1 MSTIWHPDN
10 IILGPYQ
17 SNPTGWGRV
26 RRGKVTGS
34 RFADVMTPPR
44 TPPRKFVQDHA
55 HLVAEAERY
64 KILKTGP
71 RAGQK
76 VEVDGLGQ
84 MVMEAAERNGT
95 YCWGDTARSYMME
108 IIASEVTGRDRAGGT
123 SAAME
128 HGKDTESDAFD
139 LYASRAFCDVY
150 KAQMMIIRDTRIAAT
165 PDGFVESELDG
176 PGLLE
181 IKCRDSKNHLAT
193 WFSKEVPDEHYCQIQ
208 GQLWVSGRQWCDF
221 VSFDNY
227 FPPSMWM
234 VQIRVQ
240 RDEEFIAR
248 MEARVRAF
256 AAEVDDRL
264 GTIFSYLEECDP
276 AEAEIL
282 KDALAE
288 AAEVPIL
295 APEA

>member
-1 MSTIWHPDN
+1 MSIWHPDN
-10 IILGPYQ
+10 IILGPLQ
-17 SNPTGWGRV
+17 SNPTAWAKV

-55 HLVAEAERY
+55 HLIAEAERY
-64 KILKTGP
+64 KILKSGP

-108 IIASEVTGRDRAGGT
+108 IVASAVTGRDKVGGK
-123 SAAME
+123 SAAMD
-128 HGKDTESDAFD
+128 HGNDTEADAFD
-139 LYASRAFCDVY
+139 HYAAVNFADVR
-150 KAQMMIIRDTRIAAT
+150 KAQMLVMKYHRIAAT
-165 PDGFVESELDG
+165 PDGFVEDHPDG

-181 IKCRDSKNHLAT
+181 IKCPESKTHLAT
-193 WFSKEVPDEHYCQIQ
+193 WMARELPEEYFEQVQ

-221 VSFDNY
+221 VSFDNR

>member
-1 MSTIWHPDN
+1 MSIWHPDN
-10 IILGPYQ
+10 IILGPLQ
-17 SNPTGWGRV
+17 SNPTAWAKV

-55 HLVAEAERY
+55 HLIAEAERY

-108 IIASEVTGRDRAGGT
+108 IVASAVTGRDKVGGK
-123 SAAME
+123 SAAMD
-128 HGKDTESDAFD
+128 HGNDTEADAFD
-139 LYASRAFCDVY
+139 HYAAVNFADVR
-150 KAQMMIIRDTRIAAT
+150 KAQMLVMKYHRIAAT
-165 PDGFVESELDG
+165 PDGFVEDHPDG

-181 IKCRDSKNHLAT
+181 IKCPESKTHLAT
-193 WFSKEVPDEHYCQIQ
+193 WMARELPEEYFEQVQ

-221 VSFDNY
+221 VSFDNR

-248 MEARVRAF
+248 MAPKVLKF
-256 AAEVDDRL
+256 AGEVDELITRFMAE
-264 GTIFSYLEECDP
+264 IVSCDP
-276 AEAEIL
+276 ALAEIVE
-282 KDALAE
+282 DALAE

>member
-1 MSTIWHPDN
+1 MIWHPDN
-10 IILGPYQ
+10 ILLGPVQ
-17 SNPTGWGRV
+17 SNPTAWAKV

-55 HLVAEAERY
+55 HLVSEAERY
-64 KILKTGP
+64 KVLKTGP

-108 IIASEVTGRDRAGGT
+108 IVASAVTGRDKAGGK
-123 SAAME
+123 SAAMD
-128 HGKDTESDAFD
+128 HGNDTEADAFD
-139 LYASRAFCDVY
+139 HYAAVNFADLR
-150 KAQMMIIRDTRIAAT
+150 KAQMLILRDTRIAAT
-165 PDGFVESELDG
+165 PDGFVEGDPDG

-181 IKCRDSKNHLAT
+181 IKCPESKTHLAT
-193 WFSKEVPDEHYCQIQ
+193 WMARELPEEYFEQVQ
-208 GQLWVSGRQWCDF
+208 GQLWISGRQWCDF
-221 VSFDNY
+221 VSFDNR

-240 RDEEFIAR
+240 RDEEFIDR

-256 AAEVDDRL
+256 ADEVDAHIANLMER
-264 GTIFSYLEECDP
+264 IAEADP

-295 APEA
+295 APED

>member
-1 MSTIWHPDN
+1 MIWHPDN
-10 IILGPYQ
+10 IILGPVQ
-17 SNPTGWGRV
+17 SNPTAWAKV

-44 TPPRKFVQDHA
+44 NPPRKFVQDHA
-55 HLVAEAERY
+55 HLIAEAERY

-76 VEVDGLGQ
+76 VEVEGLGQ

-108 IIASEVTGRDRAGGT
+108 IVATAVTGRDKVGGR
-123 SAAME
+123 SAAMD
-128 HGKDTESDAFD
+128 HGNDTEADAFD
-139 LYASRAFCDVY
+139 HYAAVNFADVR
-150 KAQMMIIRDTRIAAT
+150 KAQMLILRDTRIAAT
-165 PDGFVESELDG
+165 PDGFVEDHPDG

-181 IKCRDSKNHLAT
+181 IKCPESKTHLAT
-193 WFSKEVPDEHYCQIQ
+193 WMARELPEEYFEQVQ
-208 GQLWVSGRQWCDF
+208 GQLWVGGRQWCDF
-221 VSFDNY
+221 VSFDNR

-234 VQIRVQ
+234 VQIRVD

-248 MEARVRAF
+248 MDARVRAF
-256 AAEVDDRL
+256 SAEVDDRL
-264 GTIFSYLEECDP
+264 RAIFAYLEDCDP

-282 KDALAE
+282 KDALAQ

>member
-1 MSTIWHPDN
+1 MIWHPDN
-10 IILGPYQ
+10 ILLGPVQ
-17 SNPTGWGRV
+17 SNPTAWAKV

-55 HLVAEAERY
+55 HLVSEAERY
-64 KILKTGP
+64 KVLKTGP

-108 IIASEVTGRDRAGGT
+108 IVASAVTGRDKAGGK
-123 SAAME
+123 SAAMD
-128 HGKDTESDAFD
+128 HGNDTEADAFD
-139 LYASRAFCDVY
+139 HYAAVNFADVR
-150 KAQMMIIRDTRIAAT
+150 KAQMLILRDTRIAAT
-165 PDGFVESELDG
+165 PDGFVEGDPDG

-181 IKCRDSKNHLAT
+181 IKCPESKTHLAT
-193 WFSKEVPDEHYCQIQ
+193 WMARELPEEYFEQVQ

-221 VSFDNY
+221 VSFDNR

-240 RDEEFIAR
+240 RDEEFIDR

-256 AAEVDDRL
+256 ADEVDAHIANLMER
-264 GTIFSYLEECDP
+264 IAEADP

-295 APEA
+295 APED

>member
-1 MSTIWHPDN
+1 MSIWHPDN
-10 IILGPYQ
+10 IILGPVQ
-17 SNPTGWGRV
+17 SNPTAWAKV

-34 RFADVMTPPR
+34 RFDEIMAEPK
-44 TPPRKFVQDHA
+44 TPPRKFIQDHM
-55 HLVAEAERY
+55 HLVDEALRY

-76 VEVDGLGQ
+76 VEADGLGQ
-84 MVMEAAERNGT
+84 MVIEAAERNGT
-95 YCWGDTARSYMME
+95 YCWGESARGYMME
-108 IIASEVTGRDRAGGT
+108 IVAAAVTGRDKVGGK
-123 SAAME
+123 SAAMD
-128 HGKDTESDAFD
+128 HGNDTEADAFD
-139 LYASRAFCDVY
+139 HYAAVNFADVR
-150 KAQMMIIRDTRIAAT
+150 KAQMLIIRDTRIAAT
-165 PDGFVESELDG
+165 PDGFVEDHSDG

-181 IKCRDSKNHLAT
+181 IKCPESKTHLST
-193 WFSKEVPDEHYCQIQ
+193 WMARELPDQYYCQVQ

-221 VSFDNY
+221 VSFDNR
-227 FPPSMWM
+227 FPHSMWM

-248 MEARVRAF
+248 MEERVRAF

-264 GTIFSYLEECDP
+264 GTIFAYLEECDP

-295 APEA
+295 ASEA

>member
-1 MSTIWHPDN
+1 MIWHPDN
-10 IILGPYQ
+10 IILGPVQ
-17 SNPTGWGRV
+17 SNPTAWAKV

-55 HLVAEAERY
+55 HLVSEAERY
-64 KILKTGP
+64 KVLKTGP

-108 IIASEVTGRDRAGGT
+108 IVASAVTGRDKAGGK
-123 SAAME
+123 SAAMD
-128 HGKDTESDAFD
+128 HGNDTEADAFD
-139 LYASRAFCDVY
+139 HYAAVNFADVR
-150 KAQMMIIRDTRIAAT
+150 KAQMLILRDTRIAAT
-165 PDGFVESELDG
+165 PDGFVEGDPDG

-181 IKCRDSKNHLAT
+181 IKCPESKTHLAT
-193 WFSKEVPDEHYCQIQ
+193 WMARELPEEYFEQVQ

-221 VSFDNY
+221 VSFDNR

-240 RDEEFIAR
+240 RDEEFIER

-256 AAEVDDRL
+256 ACEVDDRL
-264 GTIFSYLEECDP
+264 TAIFAYLEECDP

>member
-1 MSTIWHPDN
+1 MIWHPDN
-10 IILGPYQ
+10 ILLGPVQ
-17 SNPTGWGRV
+17 SNPTAWAKV

-55 HLVAEAERY
+55 HLVSDAERY
-64 KILKTGP
+64 KVLKTGP

-108 IIASEVTGRDRAGGT
+108 IVASAVTGRDKVGGK
-123 SAAME
+123 SAAMD
-128 HGKDTESDAFD
+128 HGNDTEADAFD
-139 LYASRAFCDVY
+139 HYAAVNFADVR
-150 KAQMMIIRDTRIAAT
+150 KAQMLILRDTRIAAT
-165 PDGFVESELDG
+165 PDGFVEDHQDG

-181 IKCRDSKNHLAT
+181 IKCPESKTHLAT
-193 WFSKEVPDEHYCQIQ
+193 WMARELPEEYFEQVQ
-208 GQLWVSGRQWCDF
+208 GQLWISGRQWCDF
-221 VSFDNY
+221 VSFDNR

-240 RDEEFIAR
+240 RDEEFIDR

-256 AAEVDDRL
+256 ADEVDAHIANLMER
-264 GTIFSYLEECDP
+264 IAEADP

-295 APEA
+295 AFEA

>member
-1 MSTIWHPDN
+1 MIWHPDN
-10 IILGPYQ
+10 IILGPVQ
-17 SNPTGWGRV
+17 SNPTAWAKV

-34 RFADVMTPPR
+34 RFDDIMAEPK
-44 TPPRKFVQDHA
+44 TPPRKFVQDHM
-55 HLVAEAERY
+55 HLIAEAERY

-76 VEVDGLGQ
+76 VEVDGLAQ
-84 MVMEAAERNGT
+84 MVVEAAERNGT
-95 YCWGDTARSYMME
+95 YCWGESARGYMME
-108 IIASEVTGRDRAGGT
+108 IVAAAVTGRDKVGGK
-123 SAAME
+123 SAAMD
-128 HGKDTESDAFD
+128 HGNDTEADAFD
-139 LYASRAFCDVY
+139 HYAAVNFADVR
-150 KAQMMIIRDTRIAAT
+150 KAQMLIIQDTRIAAT
-165 PDGFVESELDG
+165 PDGFVENDKDG

-181 IKCRDSKNHLAT
+181 IKCPESKTHLAT
-193 WFSKEVPDEHYCQIQ
+193 WMSKEFPEQYWCQVQ

-221 VSFDNY
+221 VSFDNR

-240 RDEEFIAR
+240 RDEEFIAKLA
-248 MEARVRAF
+248 ERVEAF
-256 AAEVDDRL
+256 ADEVDDRMD
-264 GTIFSYLEECDP
+264 TIFEYLEECDP

-282 KDALAE
+282 LGALAE